1 MERTTVQND
10 DISRR
15 AKDSTGD
22 FIVLEGTRD
31 DDELIGT
38 EADEIAAGGN
48 GDDTLLGE
56 GGIDV
61 LLGGRGDDLMNTG
74 AGLGVHLGG
83 RGADTY
89 QIGDDILSNGVIDTV
104 VAFGFDPTKGDV
116 LDLGDTITEVVRD
129 TLAGDDT
136 LTLALSEGADLG
148 ELAEVLDGV
157 SLRGEKDLRAL
168 QKLLDR
174 AGESGQIENAVTV
187 EVVPTGDR
195 IIVTGVDVETLVAV
209 LDATVNPPAA

>member
-1 MERTTVQND
+1 MTSRTEGTED
-10 DISRR
+10 LARR
-15 AKDSTGD
+15 AKDNSGL
-22 FIVLEGTRD
+22 FEILAGTRD
-31 DDELIGT
+31 SDELTGS
-38 EADEIAAGGN
+38 EADEIVTGRA

-56 GGIDV
+56 DGIDV

-104 VAFGFDPTKGDV
+104 VAFGFDPTKGDG

-136 LTLALSEGADLG
+136 TTLALSEGADLG
-148 ELAEVLDGV
+148 ELAEALDGV

-174 AGESGQIENAVTV
+174 AGGSGEVADAVTV

-209 LDATVNPPAA
+209 LDATVDPPAG